1 MRQNRRTPRTRTQN
15 NPVRFFNSGERLRAG
30 ASILRGQT
38 NIVNPLLL
46 REVHLTDHL
55 HTLNTTT
62 VMLTQHGA
70 VNDHRIQRHRQHTAA
85 RIQQGTRPVQTRN
98 RVIQQLP
105 ESRNQ
110 QVTESMVIQRELTL
124 IPLGRAKTML
134 HHITP
139 RATPIGVITQRRKR
153 HTQISRRENTHL
165 LTQTTRRAAIVSNRH
180 NSRQI
185 RRDVAKR
192 RQGTVQPVAAAHRR
206 DLRRTVRGL
215 QQAQSLSR
223 QSRQARNTLS
233 VITGRMG
240 GHSNTS
246 HTRKEWYAGPT
257 VCGAGRRLMKHDAV
271 VGTRRA
277 ELTRGPCHGAE
288 HSRSAHRKQRDDEPV
303 LPSQPR
309 NGAYHRCSQLR
320 WWRSTCPHGGSPQA
334 RGEEPQGSC

>member
-38 NIVNPLLL
+38 DIVNALLL
-46 REVHLTDHL
+46 REVHLADHL
-55 HTLNTTT
+55 HALNTAA

-70 VNDHRIQRHRQHTAA
+70 VNDHRIQRHRQHATAC
-85 RIQQGTRPVQTRN
+85 IQQGTRPVQARN
-98 RVIQQLP
+98 RVIQKLP
-105 ESRNQ
+105 ESSNQ
-110 QVTESMVIQRELTL
+110 QVTERVVIQRELAL
-124 IPLGRAKTML
+124 VPLRRAKTML

-153 HTQISRRENTHL
+153 HTQVPRRENTHL
-165 LTQTTRRAAIVSNRH
+165 LTQTTRRTAIVSNRH

-192 RQGTVQPVAAAHRR
+192 RQGTVQPVATAHRR

-215 QQAQSLSR
+215 QQAQRLSR

-257 VCGAGRRLMKHDAV
+257 GAGPD
-271 VGTRRA
+271 
-277 ELTRGPCHGAE
+277 
-288 HSRSAHRKQRDDEPV
+288 
-303 LPSQPR
+303 
-309 NGAYHRCSQLR
+309 
-320 WWRSTCPHGGSPQA
+320 GG
-334 RGEEPQGSC
+334 